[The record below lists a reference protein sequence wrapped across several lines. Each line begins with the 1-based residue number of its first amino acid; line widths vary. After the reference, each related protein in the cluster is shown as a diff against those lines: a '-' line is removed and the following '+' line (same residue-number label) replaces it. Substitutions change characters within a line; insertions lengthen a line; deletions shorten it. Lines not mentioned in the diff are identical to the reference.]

1 MAIYKRGGVYWF
13 EFVFQG
19 RRIRRPTK
27 TSNKRAAREI
37 EAAYRVKLAKGEV
50 GIDEPKPVPT
60 FSAAMKAFLK
70 WSEHEHAAHPNT
82 HKRYETSS
90 KALLAFFK
98 DAPLDRITPDDV
110 EKFKTWRIKQ
120 KKRPPAKKAAND
132 SANLT
137 KSKKATT
144 ANPETTLKP
153 ATVNRELACLK
164 ILFNHFI
171 KDDVVIKNPV
181 SRVKFFAE
189 NNEQMRV
196 LTPDEEK
203 LYLLAAS
210 QPLQD
215 IATLML
221 ETGMRPEEVCR
232 IRCEHLNLEHGYL
245 FNPCGK
251 TKAAKRKVPLSDRAA
266 AVLSKRL
273 ADVKG
278 EYLFPG
284 RGVGDTPIVKVNNA
298 HTATL
303 RRSGVRTFRLYDLRH
318 TWATRAAMAGV
329 DLVTLAAML
338 GHSRVQ
344 MVMRYAHPTE
354 EHQFNAMKKVQT
366 FVAGGLKK
374 T

>member
-19 RRIRRPTK
+19 RRIRKPTK
-27 TSNKRAAREI
+27 TSNGRAAREI

-50 GIDEPKPVPT
+50 GIDEPKPAPK
-60 FSAAMKAFLK
+60 FQAAVKSFLA
-70 WSEHEHAAHPNT
+70 WSENEHAAKPAT
-82 HKRYETSS
+82 HRRYEVSS
-90 KALLAFFK
+90 KSLLAFFK
-98 DAPLDRITPDDV
+98 DAPLNSISPDDV
-110 EKFKTWRIKQ
+110 ERFKTWRIKQ
-120 KKRPPAKKAAND
+120 RKRPPAMKAAKLAKEGKKAE
-132 SANLT
+132 S
-137 KSKKATT
+137 KSVATIM
-144 ANPETTLKP
+144 P

-164 ILFNHFI
+164 ILFNYFI
-171 KDDVVIKNPV
+171 KDDVILKNPV
-181 SRVKFFAE
+181 SRVKFLAE

-196 LTPDEEK
+196 LSPDEAK

-215 IATLML
+215 IASLML

-232 IRCEHLNLEHGYL
+232 IRRENVHLEHGYL
-245 FNPCGK
+245 FNPHGK
-251 TKAAKRKVPLSDRAA
+251 TNAAKRKVPLSDKAA

-284 RGVGDTPIVKVNNA
+284 RGVGDAPIIKVNNA

-303 RRSGVRTFRLYDLRH
+303 RRSGVRRFRLYDLRH

-329 DLVTLAAML
+329 DLVTLAAMI

-374 T
+374 